1 MHVSMSLSSQV
12 HSAAAYSASA
22 SKKPQEAIFS
32 TDKKLEIGL
41 EDIEDRAAKIKV
53 DMRNIS
59 YAELQDLIKTA
70 VDEGLVPKDF
80 IFPQPLPPNP
90 FMTRE
95 EYANHKFD
103 YLGQQESVFAFN
115 KSQGEG
121 TSNLNEVIN
130 ILTQFHSPRS
140 GSNAVG
146 LSGSS
151 NRSPLATI
159 ATQEWKQWTDEE
171 SVKQQRLAFLLKTA

>member
-1 MHVSMSLSSQV
+1 MNIISSISQV
-12 HSAAAYSASA
+12 SYQPKISINKLDS
-22 SKKPQEAIFS
+22 SKRDIDLEAIES
-32 TDKKLEIGL
+32 KRTLP
-41 EDIEDRAAKIKV
+41 KV

-70 VDEGLVPKDF
+70 VDEGLVPKNF
-80 IFPQPLPPNP
+80 VFPQPLPPDP

-151 NRSPLATI
+151 NRPPLATI

-171 SVKQQRLAFLLKTA
+171 SVKQQRLEFLLKTDRKSVV